1 MIQLKDYNIKI
12 NIPIGAK
19 NIIRTL
25 QNSGFEAYVVG
36 GCVRDSLLEKEPEDW
51 DITTNA
57 LPNDTMKLFKAQYNV
72 IPTGLKHGTI
82 TLLSEDDSAY
92 EVTTF
97 RIDGEYSDGR
107 HPDEVLFT
115 SSLRND
121 LSRRDFTINAMAYSD
136 KTGLIDYFD
145 GLYDIKE
152 RVIRCV
158 GNANERFNEDAL
170 RMIRGVRFSAQLGF
184 EIEKDTENAILQ
196 NSALIKNISM
206 ERIQQEFNKII
217 INDPMRINDLWELG
231 LLKYFLPEYGH
242 CRGVEQNNLYHIYC
256 IDRHLLDS
264 MSHIDKQIDLRLTM
278 LLHDIS
284 KPETRSTDQNGI
296 DHFYNH
302 GELSAKKARE
312 ILKRMRYDN
321 RTIDKVFTLV
331 KFHDEEIY
339 GKKGIRK
346 LLNMVGEKTLRDL
359 IRVKEADISAQNTN
373 YYQERHIKLEKI
385 KAELDEIIQERNCY
399 SIKDLNINGSDLM
412 NMGFIP
418 DKSIGDILGWLLEI
432 VIEKPELNEK
442 EKLVNLVISRDTNS
456 K

>member
-1 MIQLKDYNIKI
+1 MILLKDNDIKI
-12 NIPIGAK
+12 NIPNGAK
-19 NIIRTL
+19 NIINTL
-25 QNSGFEAYVVG
+25 HNNCFEAYIVG
-36 GCVRDSLLEKEPEDW
+36 GCVRDSLLKKEPEDW

-57 LPNDTMKLFKAQYNV
+57 LPDDTMKLFKAQYNV

-136 KTGLIDYFD
+136 KTGLIDYFN
-145 GLYDIKE
+145 GVYDIKE

-196 NSALIKNISM
+196 NSDLIENVSM

-217 INDPMRINDLWELG
+217 INDPMRINDLWNLG
-231 LLKYFLPEYGH
+231 LLKHFLPEYSQ
-242 CRGVEQNNLYHIYC
+242 CRGVEQNNAYHIYC
-256 IDRHLLDS
+256 IDRHLLES
-264 MSHIDKQIDLRLTM
+264 MCHIDRQIHLRLTM
-278 LLHDIS
+278 LLHDIC
-284 KPETRSTDQNGI
+284 KPETKSTDKDGI

-302 GELSAKKARE
+302 GELSAKKAGE

-321 RTIDKVFTLV
+321 RTIDMVWKLI
-331 KFHDEEIY
+331 KFHDAEIS
-339 GKKGIRK
+339 GKKSIRK
-346 LLNMVGEKTLRDL
+346 LLNKIGEETLRDL
-359 IRVKEADISAQNTN
+359 IKVKEADILAQNAN
-373 YYQERHIKLEKI
+373 YYQERHIKLEQI
-385 KAELDEIIQERNCY
+385 KVELDEIIHERNCY
-399 SIKDLNINGSDLM
+399 SIGDLEINGSDLM
-412 NMGFIP
+412 NIGFKP
-418 DKSIGDILGWLLEI
+418 DKSIGDTLNWLLEI

-442 EKLVNLVISRDTNS
+442 EKLVNLVINRGVNS